1 MKATLEFY
9 VDKPV
14 EYRRLKM
21 AMEAEQAF
29 SVLLRIEEYCKHQ
42 RARFES
48 TGQKDRAKIY
58 NNIILCLKG
67 FLTTYEISMKNYTE
81 IESILRGQESENR
94 VEQVKR

>member
-29 SVLLRIEEYCKHQ
+29 GVLLKVGDYCRHQ
-42 RARFES
+42 RARCEASGSES
-48 TGQKDRAKIY
+48 GVYA
-58 NNIILCLKG
+58 NIIECLDN
-67 FLTTYEISMKNYTE
+67 FLKTYEISMDNYKE
-81 IESILRGQESENR
+81 IEAILRGQDNGK
-94 VEQVKR
+94 VEIKQR